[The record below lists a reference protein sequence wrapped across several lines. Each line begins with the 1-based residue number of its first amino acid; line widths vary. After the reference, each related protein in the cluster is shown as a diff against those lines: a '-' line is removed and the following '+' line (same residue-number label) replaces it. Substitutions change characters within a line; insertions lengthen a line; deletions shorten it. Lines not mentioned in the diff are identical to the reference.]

1 MTDAAFVQAA
11 AGRPARASYLA
22 PLLERHLRGFLGDIE
37 PAAMALLL
45 ANLEWVEIAGG
56 ETLIEQGAPGDA
68 MYISV
73 SGRLRAYVR
82 LEDGSQRMV
91 REMGRGQIIGE
102 MSLYNDAPRS
112 ATVIAIRDSVLV
124 RLPKSRFHDLLAQS
138 PQVSLAMTRQIIQ
151 RLQTEHDKN
160 PLALPVAIGL
170 FGITANVALQDLAR
184 RLCAELA
191 RGTRVRMLDAAAID
205 ALLGAPGAANTPL
218 DDAAMN
224 RRIAMAL
231 DEVEAAHD
239 FVVLVSD
246 ATATPWTHRCSR
258 HCDEI
263 LLFADA
269 DAPVAIHPIEDACL
283 LQRPRQAEA
292 AEILVLMHPKDRRSP
307 QGTARWLARRPVSGH
322 IHIRPELD
330 RDIARLAR
338 MQSGTAVGLVLAGGG
353 ARGFAHLGVLRA
365 LEEQGIEI
373 DYVGGTSM
381 GAVMATLVAADLPA
395 EKVTQIARRAFR
407 TNPTGDYN
415 LLPLIS
421 LIKGRRLR
429 GILADA
435 IREIFGAEPDIEDLW
450 KNYFCIATNYSQA
463 REQALHSGNLSK
475 SLLASIAIP
484 GALPPVIRDGD
495 LLCDGGTFNNFPV
508 DVMRGLRSVGRVIG
522 VDLNFKKPRRMEF
535 DELPG
540 NWTLLRDRLLPR
552 KLRRFRL
559 PSMSAYLMN
568 VTILYS
574 MSRQREAQRLTDLYL
589 NPPLERVGLLQWNRF
604 DQIVE
609 QGYRYAKEALAER
622 GGDPFAAPPKAG

>member
-22 PLLERHLRGFLGDIE
+22 TLLERHLRAFLGDIE

-82 LEDGSQRMV
+82 AEDGSQRMV

-170 FGITANVALQDLAR
+170 FAITANVALQDLAR

-205 ALLGAPGAANTPL
+205 ALLGAPGAANAPL
-218 DDAAMN
+218 DDGGLN

-231 DEVEAAHD
+231 DEIEAAHD

-246 ATATPWTHRCSR
+246 ATPTPWTHRCSR

-269 DAPVAIHPIEDACL
+269 DAPVAVHPIEETCL
-283 LQRPRQAEA
+283 ARRPRHAEA
-292 AEILVLMHPKDRRSP
+292 AEILVLMHPQDRRCP

-322 IHIRPELD
+322 IHIRPALG

-338 MQSGTAVGLVLAGGG
+338 MQSGSAVGLVLAGGG
-353 ARGFAHLGVLRA
+353 ARGFAHLGVMRA

-381 GAVMATLVAADLPA
+381 GAVMATLVAADQPVG
-395 EKVTQIARRAFR
+395 KITDIARRAFR

-435 IREIFGAEPDIEDLW
+435 IREVFGAEPDIEDLW
-450 KNYFCIATNYSQA
+450 KNYFCVATNYSQA
-463 REQALHSGNLSK
+463 REQPLHSGNLAK

-484 GALPPVIRDGD
+484 GALPPVVRDGD

-508 DVMRGLRSVGRVIG
+508 DVMRSLRSVGTVIG
-522 VDLNFKKPRRMEF
+522 VDLNFKKPRRMSF

-609 QGYRYAKEALAER
+609 QGYRYAKDTLAER
-622 GGDPFAAPPKAG
+622 GGDPFRVPQTR